1 MERASDE
8 LQERLQ
14 SVDAAFRESRLEL
27 DSLLEAPKP
36 ALALPA
42 LIDCGALA
50 TGTCAHAEGEVTV
63 ASGEA
68 AHAEGAA
75 TTAGGRYSHAEGG
88 GNTANGD
95 FSHAEGALGT
105 DAVGQA
111 SHTEGLSTRSEGD
124 FSHAEGGATT
134 AFGPSSHAEGANSR
148 AVAGASHAEGSGSL
162 TQGPAS
168 HAEGSKTTAAGS
180 ASHAEGDSAQAL
192 GWAAHA
198 EGAGTRGTA
207 NWAHAEGIATE
218 VTGQAAHA
226 EGFLALARGFAAH
239 AEGIQTDA
247 TGNGTHAE
255 GTRTLA
261 SGDFSHAEGDGT
273 STGGFPGAHIMGKS
287 GTAHASWSWF
297 LANGLTDGG
306 PFGIAA
312 AIYSDGIGVADRG
325 WFTGIA
331 GDYAELFETT
341 DGEAIDC
348 GYLVTLDGE
357 KVRKATATDEFVVGV
372 TSATP
377 AFVGDSG
384 HLRWKHKFVTDE
396 WGRVQHREVAVP
408 ARKNEE
414 GDVIVQERTDV
425 EPVVNPEF
433 DAERE
438 YISRIERPE
447 WVPVAL
453 MGKVL
458 VRDDGRCEVNGY
470 CTSND
475 EGIATSSNEGFRV
488 MRRTDRNQ
496 ILILMR

>member
-8 LQERLQ
+8 LQQRLQ
-14 SVDAAFRESRLEL
+14 SLDAAFRESQQQLE
-27 DSLLEAPKP
+27 SLLEAPKP
-36 ALALPA
+36 ALALPE

-50 TGTCAHAEGEVTV
+50 TGTCAHAEGEATL

-68 AHAEGAA
+68 AHAEGSA
-75 TTAGGRYSHAEGG
+75 TEARGNFSHAEGG
-88 GNTANGD
+88 GTIADGS
-95 FSHAEGALGT
+95 FSHAEGALST

-111 SHTEGLSTRSEGD
+111 SHAEGLNSRSEGD

-134 AFGPSSHAEGANSR
+134 AFGDSSHAEGANSR
-148 AVAGASHAEGSGSL
+148 AVQGASHAEGSGSL
-162 TQGPAS
+162 AQGPAS

-180 ASHAEGDSAQAL
+180 ASHAEGDGAQTL

-198 EGAGTRGTA
+198 EGARTRATA

-218 VTGQAAHA
+218 VTGQAAHS
-226 EGFLALARGFAAH
+226 EGFLALARGFASH

-247 TGNGTHAE
+247 SGTGSHAE
-255 GTRTLA
+255 GTRTDS

-273 STGGFPGAHIMGKS
+273 STGGLPGAHIMGKS
-287 GTAHASWSWF
+287 GTAHAPWSWF
-297 LANGLTDGG
+297 LANGLGG
-306 PFGIAA
+306 GFGIAA
-312 AIYSDGIGVADRG
+312 AIYSSGIGVADRG

-331 GDYAELFETT
+331 GDYAELFETV
-341 DGEAIDC
+341 DGDAIDC
-348 GYLVTLDGE
+348 GYFVTLDGE
-357 KVRKATATDEFVVGV
+357 KVRKAEAGDDFIVGV

-384 HLRWKHKFVTDE
+384 HLRWKHKFVTDG
-396 WGRVQHREVAVP
+396 WGRIQYQEVAIP
-408 ARKNEE
+408 AQKSEE
-414 GDVIVQERTDV
+414 GEVIVEERTDV
-425 EPVVNPEF
+425 EPVLNPEF

-438 YISRIERPE
+438 YLSRMDRPE

-458 VRDDGRCEVNGY
+458 VRDDGTCEVNSY
-470 CTSND
+470 CASNG
-475 EGIATSSNEGFRV
+475 EGIATSSTDGFRV
-488 MRRTDRNQ
+488 MRRTGSNQ